1 MFNEKFFI
9 VLWFWLLF
17 LLAITVFN
25 FFSWFKILFRSVR
38 RKTIAKYL
46 RSHNKL
52 GSSDKEKD
60 MFNSFVDV
68 YCHLDGAFIFSIIRR
83 NTNYITT
90 SEIISNL
97 YTKYCPDYIRSQ
109 NASRFNIGSK
119 KNDDSNTDSVGIG
132 MIDYDDQVEKT
143 PFRIPSSEF

>member
-1 MFNEKFFI
+1 M
-9 VLWFWLLF
+9 
-17 LLAITVFN
+17 TVFN
-25 FFSWFKILFRSVR
+25 FFSWFKILFPAIR
-38 RKTIAKYL
+38 RKTIANYL

-52 GSSDKEKD
+52 GASDKDKD
-60 MFNSFVDV
+60 MFHSFVDD

-109 NASRFNIGSK
+109 NTSRFEFTNK
-119 KNDDSNTDSVGIG
+119 KNDVSYNNTESVGIG
-132 MIDYDDQVEKT
+132 MVDYDETFENK
-143 PFRIPSSEF
+143 PFRINENEI